1 MITSEKLWF
10 YDVFR
15 DYWSGTLVEN
25 GLEETSEEHAQNL
38 GFFTRRRILIFWILS
53 KTCSLL
59 SCLIFQVNCL
69 KCSYSYFVILNH
81 HWRNRKPKTN
91 CIFRSFKNNNFVR
104 LWLLRIKRFRLQ
116 NIELKILNI
125 INSFMTEVPIIQKPV
140 HWFALDSLHLH
151 STQWTRFCI
160 IVTSVTKELMILS
173 LLNSDNKQ
181 KLPLTLKYLMSS
193 KRSYIL
199 EKTCTWKYVWPFSVQ
214 QARKG

>member
-1 MITSEKLWF
+1 M
-10 YDVFR
+10 
-15 DYWSGTLVEN
+15 
-25 GLEETSEEHAQNL
+25 
-38 GFFTRRRILIFWILS
+38 
-53 KTCSLL
+53 
-59 SCLIFQVNCL
+59 NCL

-91 CIFRSFKNNNFVR
+91 CIFRPFKNNNFAR

-173 LLNSDNKQ
+173 FLNSDNKQ

-193 KRSYIL
+193 KGSYIL